1 MMKFQKISLNTLI
14 LSECFSTI
22 SLIER
27 VMMVFSFLIGT
38 LIFFML
44 NLISNLMIFSIE
56 AAKGNASVV
65 STIII
70 ILSVCMLTW
79 NILALT
85 FY

>member
-1 MMKFQKISLNTLI
+1 
-14 LSECFSTI
+14 
-22 SLIER
+22 
-27 VMMVFSFLIGT
+27 MVFSFLIGT

>member
-44 NLISNLMIFSIE
+44 NLISNLMLFSIE
-56 AAKGNASVV
+56 AAKGSASVV